1 MGWFSNCLYLYIDL
15 CVCGKKA
22 SSRQRKKIF
31 ISDLGCFLGNIECR
45 PFQAELTDQE
55 PDRICFIIKDPCVCT
70 FIHTCTHRE
79 PKIRSRLWIWLS
91 LYRKKKNNKLGTGEH
106 IGNTMQAQPA
116 KSKLWKTASDLVSLA
131 NKLQRK

>member
-91 LYRKKKNNKLGTGEH
+91 LYRKKKTTNWGQE
-106 IGNTMQAQPA
+106 NTSVIPCKRNQQNP
-116 KSKLWKTASDLVSLA
+116 
-131 NKLQRK
+131 NYGKLQVTWFP